1 MRSQEAELE
10 EKAAGVLFVSGVK
23 LLSQGEGKRALR
35 RFERAAETYRERGL
49 RRGVAECFREMG
61 NVYAFYEEWDKAEEC
76 YLKAAELERASKNW
90 AGLLENLF
98 LLSYLQLDKN
108 DLDRAFEYAVE
119 AEKVSKKSGD
129 KTGQFQVY
137 RHMGRIYE
145 RKWDLKRARERL
157 EKAIKIGER
166 LGLPETREVARE
178 IVWIL
183 EKEAETEIRRKNRR

>member
-1 MRSQEAELE
+1 
-10 EKAAGVLFVSGVK
+10 
-23 LLSQGEGKRALR
+23 
-35 RFERAAETYRERGL
+35 
-49 RRGVAECFREMG
+49 
-61 NVYAFYEEWDKAEEC
+61 
-76 YLKAAELERASKNW
+76 
-90 AGLLENLF
+90 LLENLF

-145 RKWDLKRARERL
+145 RKWDLKRARESL

-178 IVWIL
+178 IAWIL
-183 EKEAETEIRRKNRR
+183 EKEAEAEIRRKNRK